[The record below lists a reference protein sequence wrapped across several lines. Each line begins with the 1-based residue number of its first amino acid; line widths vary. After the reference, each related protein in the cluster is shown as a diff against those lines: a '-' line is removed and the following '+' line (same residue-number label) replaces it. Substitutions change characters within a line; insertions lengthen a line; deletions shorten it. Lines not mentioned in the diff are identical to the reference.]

1 MKREPK
7 LLAMKEYAI
16 EQGYSEELIITE
28 EKSKNTLENMQ
39 FSKAVME
46 EKSHGE
52 NYKCAYASSSYHLM
66 RAGIY
71 ARQVGLIM
79 SGLGGKTAF
88 YYLANAVLREYIA
101 YLAMNKKLY
110 LVVLGSIFMFGTLM
124 YILFSALI
132 G

>member
-1 MKREPK
+1 MSTNKGGNPNISDATNKKQEKKKGFAPYLLMSGGQGSDETRAEA
-7 LLAMKEYAI
+7 LAMKEYAI

-66 RAGIY
+66 R
-71 ARQVGLIM
+71 QVFM
-79 SGLGGKTAF
+79 PA
-88 YYLANAVLREYIA
+88 
-101 YLAMNKKLY
+101 KL
-110 LVVLGSIFMFGTLM
+110 V
-124 YILFSALI
+124 
-132 G
+132 